1 MGYKELNETLTEMI
15 TEFQRGVEDI
25 KIALLVVDKQHR
37 DRVRTRSSEDKD

>member
-25 KIALLVVDKQHR
+25 KIAVLVVDEQHHN
-37 DRVRTRSSEDKD
+37 RVRTRSNSDKK